1 MTNYKAGLHK
11 IRICIEIIK
20 YEIIY
25 TSMTQTELRC
35 GLAAFLFFG
44 DDVFKPI
51 SALSGGERARVLLLI
66 LMLSKANFLML
77 DEPTNHLDIQSCEA
91 LESALQSYEG
101 TLLIISHD
109 RYFIN
114 KLADKIYALTPN
126 GIEQYIGNYDT
137 YLEKQKTQQQKQEI
151 VTPEVNDYKLRKRT
165 GV

>member
-1 MTNYKAGLHK
+1 
-11 IRICIEIIK
+11 
-20 YEIIY
+20 
-25 TSMTQTELRC
+25 MTQTELRC
-35 GLAAFLFFG
+35 GLAAFLLFG

-109 RYFIN
+109 RYFLN
-114 KLADKIYALTPN
+114 KLADKIYALTP
-126 GIEQYIGNYDT
+126 
-137 YLEKQKTQQQKQEI
+137 
-151 VTPEVNDYKLRKRT
+151 T
-165 GV
+165 GLAQ